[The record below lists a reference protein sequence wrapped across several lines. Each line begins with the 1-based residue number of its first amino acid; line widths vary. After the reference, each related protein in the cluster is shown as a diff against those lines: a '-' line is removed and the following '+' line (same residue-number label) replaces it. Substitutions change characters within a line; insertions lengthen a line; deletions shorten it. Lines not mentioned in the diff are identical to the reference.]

1 MFEPPSRNPGPAS
14 VVTLRDCWLLT
25 CISFISSYPSVDTL
39 RDCWL
44 LTCILFISSYPP
56 VDTLRDRWLFQQDKI
71 SEILGADGIDVSRI
85 STPFTQKPFT
95 AMFGNVLLL
104 SVIMS
109 GVIHILS
116 LKIW

>member
-25 CISFISSYPSVDTL
+25 G
-39 RDCWL
+39 
-44 LTCILFISSYPP
+44 ILFISSYPS

-109 GVIHILS
+109 GVIHIFIFKNLVIYTQPK
-116 LKIW
+116 L